1 MKNYMKKGI
10 VSAAL
15 AGSMIVA
22 LPGAAFA
29 ATVSKDGAAI
39 SKSWEVAS
47 AQQAA
52 DGETFNFTVQYQGAD
67 AVGTYT
73 PSATYNGTAVTEAT
87 SVTKSIALKGSTLEG
102 TVSQKDLFAGF
113 DFVTPGKYHF
123 VVTENT
129 GSNANIVYS
138 RASYLVTVN
147 VKSALDAQGVPTGAG
162 EIDSVVFQ
170 QTKNDAGTA
179 VAGEEKADSAAFANG
194 AKDNANLDVTKKVAG
209 TAANTNDEF
218 TFTVQLEG
226 VTGEYTVVLPDGT
239 TATTTNQAWTGKLKH
254 GQTVEIKNLPVG
266 AKYTVSEADTDYNE
280 SYVVN
285 GGASTEGLSTGEQ
298 EVAKSGN
305 NVTFSNEKGFIPQ
318 TGITA
323 NTLPFAA
330 GAVVVV
336 AGAGALAITRKRRA
350 SEEF

>member
-29 ATVSKDGAAI
+29 ATVNNEGAAI
-39 SKSWEVAS
+39 SKDWTVAS

-67 AVGTYT
+67 AVGSYA
-73 PSATYNGTAVTEAT
+73 PSATYNGAAVTTAT
-87 SVTKSIALKGSTLEG
+87 SVTKTIALKGGTLSG

-113 DFVTPGKYHF
+113 DFATPGKYHF
-123 VVTENT
+123 VVTENAGT
-129 GSNANIVYS
+129 NANIVYS
-138 RASYLVTVN
+138 QASYLVTVN
-147 VKSALDAQGVPTGAG
+147 VKSAVDAQGVPTGAG
-162 EIDSVVFQ
+162 EIDSVVFEQ
-170 QTKNDAGTA
+170 KAADAGEA
-179 VAGEEKADSAAFANG
+179 VEGEKSGSAAFANG
-194 AKDNANLDVTKKVAG
+194 AAENASLDVTKKVAG
-209 TAANTNDEF
+209 TAANTEDEF
-218 TFTVQLEG
+218 NFTVQLEG
-226 VTGEYTVVLPDGT
+226 VTGEYTVILPDGT

-266 AKYTVSEADTDYNE
+266 AKYTVSETDTDYTE

-285 GGASTEGLSTGEQ
+285 NGTSTEGLTTGKQ
-298 EVAKSGN
+298 EVSKNGN
-305 NVTFSNEKGFIPQ
+305 SVTFTNEKGFIPQ